1 SLCQVGR
8 GFRYAWCLWMTR
20 YACFYK
26 PISPAPQ
33 EGGFWVGGVAGGFA
47 ARHTPL
53 LPPSSPLAGEK
64 GVGG

>member
-1 SLCQVGR
+1 MRVSV
-8 GFRYAWCLWMTR
+8 
-20 YACFYK
+20 
-26 PISPAPQ
+26 SPSPLPPFPQ
-33 EGGFWVGGVAGGFA
+33 EGGFLGGMAGGFA